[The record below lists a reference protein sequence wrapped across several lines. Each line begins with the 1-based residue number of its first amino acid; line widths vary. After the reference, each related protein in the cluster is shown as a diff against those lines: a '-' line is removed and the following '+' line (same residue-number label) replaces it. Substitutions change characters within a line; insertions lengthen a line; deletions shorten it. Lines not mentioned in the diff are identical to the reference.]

1 MTVREQKEAA
11 KAFAAK
17 WDGRGYEKGE
27 CQKFWRG
34 LLHDVFGIGD
44 PDDWLQ
50 YEIPVAT
57 GFVDAY
63 IGRTKVLIE
72 QKGFTHGLEDK
83 AAMKQAMMYV
93 GAMPDTMPVRY
104 IVLSNFREFWIYD
117 KHAPEM
123 TPVKVRLKD
132 LPKKIVALCFLTE
145 VNVAVEPLREVSAV
159 DEKAAALV
167 GKLYKAL
174 MESYSGEVDERVLES
189 LNMLCVRLVF
199 CAYAEDSGVFPKAD
213 QFVNYMRRYNAEAFH
228 DRLKQ
233 LFRILN
239 TDYPDRDPDDIPD
252 LLEFPYV
259 GSGLFDDPDIRIPR
273 FTEETR
279 ELLLEAMCADVNW
292 SEINPTI
299 FGAVFES
306 TLSTVMRRKN
316 GMHYTTVTNIHRVAD
331 PLCFAQFDR
340 HKMAV

>member
-1 MTVREQKEAA
+1 
-11 KAFAAK
+11 
-17 WDGRGYEKGE
+17 
-27 CQKFWRG
+27 
-34 LLHDVFGIGD
+34 
-44 PDDWLQ
+44 
-50 YEIPVAT
+50 
-57 GFVDAY
+57 
-63 IGRTKVLIE
+63 
-72 QKGFTHGLEDK
+72 
-83 AAMKQAMMYV
+83 
-93 GAMPDTMPVRY
+93 
-104 IVLSNFREFWIYD
+104 
-117 KHAPEM
+117 
-123 TPVKVRLKD
+123 
-132 LPKKIVALCFLTE
+132 
-145 VNVAVEPLREVSAV
+145 
-159 DEKAAALV
+159 
-167 GKLYKAL
+167 

-213 QFVNYMRRYNAEAFH
+213 QFVNYMRRYNAEAFR